1 MKYQVLFN
9 PLSGNGRGAE
19 QAHRLDSLMPQ
30 DELVYTDAT
39 KIGGYNEWLA
49 PLTESDKVILCGGDG
64 TINRFI
70 NEVDVET
77 LRPELLYY
85 ATGSGND
92 FLNDLGKDS
101 SSLPFPLAPYVK
113 DLPTVT
119 VDGKRMKFLNGIG
132 YGLDGYCCEE
142 GDRVRENSEK
152 KVNYTAIAIRGL
164 MYAYKRRNATVTV
177 DGRKQSFRRV
187 WMAPTMNGRFYG
199 GGMMIAPA
207 QDRLSDE
214 RSVSCV
220 VVSRTGKLKTL
231 IRFPKV
237 FNGEFTDYADMVD
250 TLCGHTIKVEF
261 DRPTA
266 LQVDGETIVGVTS
279 YEVCSPVV
287 APTAPQ
293 EEAIAV

>member
-101 SSLPFPLAPYVK
+101 SSLPSPLAPYVK

-119 VDGKRMKFLNGIG
+119 VDGKSMKFLNGIG

-187 WMAPTMNGRFYG
+187 WMAPTMNGFSASTR
-199 GGMMIAPA
+199 MTWT
-207 QDRLSDE
+207 RRKL
-214 RSVSCV
+214 RKSCGRP
-220 VVSRTGKLKTL
+220 SFRNRTSPGL
-231 IRFPKV
+231 I
-237 FNGEFTDYADMVD
+237 
-250 TLCGHTIKVEF
+250 
-261 DRPTA
+261 
-266 LQVDGETIVGVTS
+266 Q
-279 YEVCSPVV
+279 
-287 APTAPQ
+287 
-293 EEAIAV
+293 